1 MKKKINNVTHLEGY
15 VYEHKLENKV
25 SGETSK
31 NPGTPFITG
40 TLSIATDDE
49 MLNVVQVH
57 FTYVTA
63 LTKQNKTNQTYTTLQ
78 NIIDGKI
85 GNVMEH
91 GVENAGLVRID
102 SALDL
107 HEWYDT
113 RDPAQPL
120 ISVKRNEGGFV
131 HVIQKK
137 ELAEEGSRATFD
149 VDMLITSVSRIE
161 HDDDYEG
168 PEKARVKGCVFNY
181 RGAIL
186 PVEFTVPDYGID
198 YFESL
203 DASPSNPVFT
213 EVKGVQVSRT
223 VSREV
228 REESAFGK
236 ASVKIVRNSQRE
248 WEINWARPDTYE
260 WDTEATILGTELTE
274 KMAEREVYLAEL
286 KKRQNEF
293 QANRDNAIPATT
305 AAAPTAEAKVKY
317 NF

>member
-1 MKKKINNVTHLEGY
+1 MKKKINNSTHLEGY

-25 SGETSK
+25 TGENSK
-31 NPGTPFITG
+31 NPGTNFISG

-63 LTKQNKTNQTYTTLQ
+63 TTSKGKANQTYGTLQ

-91 GVENAGLVRID
+91 GAENAGLVRID

-107 HEWYDT
+107 NEWYDT
-113 RDPAQPL
+113 RDPSHPL
-120 ISVKRNEGGFV
+120 VSLKRNEGGFV

-137 ELAEEGSRATFD
+137 ELADEGSRATFD
-149 VDMLITSVSRIE
+149 VDMLITSVARIE
-161 HDDDYEG
+161 RDDDSEG

-186 PVEFTVPDYGID
+186 PVDFTVPEYGID

-213 EVKGVQVSRT
+213 EVKGIQVSKT

-236 ASVKIVRNSQRE
+236 ASVKIVRSSQRE

-260 WDTEATILGTELTE
+260 WDSEATILASELTE

-286 KKRQNEF
+286 KKRQDEF
-293 QANRDNAIPATT
+293 QASRNNAIPASSSPVT
-305 AAAPTAEAKVKY
+305 AAAKKEY